1 MQQRARGGHKGASQT
16 ARALAHRVISPR
28 YCGTSCW
35 TARKLGLTIGEI
47 FVVSTTLV
55 IIGLPSSGKT
65 TVFNALT
72 RSEAETGSYS
82 ASPDEPNLATV
93 KVPDARLDRLTEMFR
108 PQKRVPA
115 DVQYL
120 DVAGIAKG
128 IAEKG
133 MSGALLG
140 HLSQADA
147 LVLVARAFD
156 DPNVPHVE
164 DTVDPARDVETLQLE
179 LLFSDLAAVE
189 KRLERI
195 ENQKQK
201 VVGRER
207 DAMER
212 ERALMERLRQAL
224 EAETPLREILPEIDP
239 EDVKI
244 LRGFGFLT
252 AKPLLILLN
261 IGEDQL
267 GEAEAALIAGCRT
280 RFERPGVGVAA
291 LPGQIEMEIGRLE
304 PDDAAAFMSDLGIAE
319 SGLDQVIRHSFE
331 LLGLMPFFT
340 VGPDECRA
348 WTIRRGATALE
359 AAGEIHS
366 DIQRGF
372 IRAEVVGYDDLVN
385 AGGLNEARK
394 LGKLRREG
402 KEYIVQDGDVIN
414 FLFNV

>member
-1 MQQRARGGHKGASQT
+1 M
-16 ARALAHRVISPR
+16 
-28 YCGTSCW
+28 
-35 TARKLGLTIGEI
+35 
-47 FVVSTTLV
+47 STTLV

-72 RSEAETGSYS
+72 GSQAEIGAFSTD
-82 ASPDEPNLATV
+82 ATEPNLATV
-93 KVPDARLDRLTEMFR
+93 KVPDSRLDVLTEMFQ
-108 PQKRVPA
+108 PQRRVPA

-120 DVAGIAKG
+120 DVAGVAKG

-133 MSGALLG
+133 MSGSLLG

-147 LVLVARAFD
+147 LVLVVRAFAD
-156 DPNVPHVE
+156 ENVPHVE
-164 DTVDPARDVETLQLE
+164 GSIDPERDVETLTME
-179 LLFSDLAAVE
+179 LLFSDLAGVE

-195 ENQKQK
+195 RHQLPKLS
-201 VVGRER
+201 GRER
-207 DAMER
+207 EATER
-212 ERALMERLRQAL
+212 ERALMERLHGAL
-224 EAETPLREILPEIDP
+224 EAEMPIREILPELEP
-239 EDVKI
+239 EDVKT

-261 IGEDQL
+261 VGEDQM
-267 GEAEAALIAGCRT
+267 GEVADALLARVAG
-280 RFERPGVGVAA
+280 RFARPGVAIEA
-291 LPGQIEMEIGRLE
+291 LGGQIEMEIGRLDPADTSE
-304 PDDAAAFMSDLGIAE
+304 FMNDLGIAE
-319 SGLDQVIRHSFE
+319 SSRDRIIRTSFE

-348 WTIRRGATALE
+348 WTIRRGATAVE

-372 IRAEVVGYDDLVN
+372 IRAEVVAYDDLVS
-385 AGGLNEARK
+385 AGGMAEVKKVGRF
-394 LGKLRREG
+394 RREG

>member
-1 MQQRARGGHKGASQT
+1 
-16 ARALAHRVISPR
+16 
-28 YCGTSCW
+28 
-35 TARKLGLTIGEI
+35 
-47 FVVSTTLV
+47 VSTTLV

-72 RSEAETGSYS
+72 HSEAETGSYS
-82 ASPDEPNLATV
+82 ANPDEPNLATV
-93 KVPDARLDRLTEMFR
+93 KVPDARLDRLTEMFQ

-147 LVLVARAFD
+147 LVLVARAFA

-164 DTVDPARDVETLQLE
+164 GTVDPTRDIETLQLE

-224 EAETPLREILPEIDP
+224 EAETPIREILPEIDP

-261 IGEDQL
+261 LGEDQL
-267 GEAEAALIAGCRT
+267 GEAESALIASAQSRY
-280 RFERPGVGVAA
+280 ERPGVGVAA
-291 LPGQIEMEIGRLE
+291 LPGQIEMEIARLE
-304 PDDAAAFMSDLGIAE
+304 SDDAAAFMSDLGIAE
-319 SGLDQVIRHSFE
+319 SGLAKVIRRSFE

-348 WTIRRGATALE
+348 WTIPRGATAVE

-372 IRAEVVGYDDLVN
+372 IRAEIVGYDDLIA
-385 AGGLNEARK
+385 AGGLTEARK
-394 LGKLRREG
+394 LGKHRREG
-402 KEYIVQDGDVIN
+402 KEYVVQDGDVIN